1 MVIVGNAG
9 MVRLKTYHILNI
21 NIGDAMKTS
30 IQVKVCNPAHFES
43 LILSEKGR
51 FMGIVSRTKKGLR
64 FFHCRTG
71 VHHGRTLKAN
81 PMEDLR
87 FPYVIV
93 WDLANKGY
101 RTVNLKNILTIRCSK
116 TLYLEPDLA
125 EWYGVLPP
133 ELNNV

>member
-1 MVIVGNAG
+1 MIQ
-9 MVRLKTYHILNI
+9 LKAYHILNI

-30 IQVKVCNPAHFES
+30 IQVRVCNPAHFER
-43 LILSEKGR
+43 LILGEKGR
-51 FMGIVSRTKKGLR
+51 FMGIVSMTKKGLR

-71 VHHGRTLKAN
+71 VHHGKTLKAN

-125 EWYGVLPP
+125 EWLDVLPP

>member
-1 MVIVGNAG
+1 MVIVGNVG
-9 MVRLKTYHILNI
+9 MIRLKTYHILII
-21 NIGDAMKTS
+21 NIGDSMKTS
-30 IQVKVCNPAHFES
+30 IQVKVCNPAHFER
-43 LILSEKGR
+43 LILGEKGR

-64 FFHCRTG
+64 FFNCRTG
-71 VHHGRTLKAN
+71 VHFGKTLKAN